1 LALPLADTLLQAAA
15 GESTAMSNQKAKH
28 EDAASRSSATE
39 SQPDSAAGQGVIVLH
54 DLTTGPEADIG
65 RLKTRLSELTVE
77 IGNLRNEN
85 QSLKA
90 ELREIKLVLSK
101 VQLNEL
107 RGFEKVNSWLRSLK
121 LDL

>member
-1 LALPLADTLLQAAA
+1 
-15 GESTAMSNQKAKH
+15 MSNQKAKH
-28 EDAASRSSATE
+28 EEATSTSSTTE
-39 SQPDSAAGQGVIVLH
+39 SQPDSAAGQSVIVLH
-54 DLTTGPEADIG
+54 DLTTGPEADIR

-77 IGNLRNEN
+77 IGALRNEN
-85 QSLKA
+85 QTLKG

>member
-1 LALPLADTLLQAAA
+1 MSDRKVKKERGVSLSSTAQSPVEPAA
-15 GESTAMSNQKAKH
+15 GPN
-28 EDAASRSSATE
+28 
-39 SQPDSAAGQGVIVLH
+39 VIMLH

-77 IGNLRNEN
+77 IGTLRNEN

-101 VQLNEL
+101 VQLEEL

>member
-1 LALPLADTLLQAAA
+1 MLD
-15 GESTAMSNQKAKH
+15 QKAKH
-28 EDAASRSSATE
+28 EEAISRSSKTE
-39 SQPDSAAGQGVIVLH
+39 AQPDSARGHDVIVLH
-54 DLTTGPEADIG
+54 DLTTGPDAENR
-65 RLKTRLSELTVE
+65 RLKTRLSELTIE
-77 IGNLRNEN
+77 LGTLRNEN

>member
-1 LALPLADTLLQAAA
+1 
-15 GESTAMSNQKAKH
+15 MSDRKAKH
-28 EDAASRSSATE
+28 EGAKSRSSVAE
-39 SQPDSAAGQGVIVLH
+39 SQPDSAGGQVVIALH
-54 DLTTGPEADIG
+54 DLTTGPEADAG

-77 IGNLRNEN
+77 NGTLRNEN
-85 QSLKA
+85 QRLKA

-121 LDL
+121 LDR

>member
-1 LALPLADTLLQAAA
+1 MLND
-15 GESTAMSNQKAKH
+15 KAKP
-28 EDAASRSSATE
+28 EEANSRPPNTE
-39 SQPDSAAGQGVIVLH
+39 LQLESAAGQGVIALH
-54 DLTTGPEADIG
+54 DLTRGPEADVS
-65 RLKTRLSELTVE
+65 RLKTRLGELTVE
-77 IGNLRNEN
+77 IGTLRNEN

-101 VQLNEL
+101 VQLEEL